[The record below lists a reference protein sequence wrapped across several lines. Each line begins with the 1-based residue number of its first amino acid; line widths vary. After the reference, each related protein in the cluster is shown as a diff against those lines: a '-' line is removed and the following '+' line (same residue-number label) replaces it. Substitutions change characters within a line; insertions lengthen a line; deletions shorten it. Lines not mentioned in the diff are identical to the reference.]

1 VSAPAATAGRG
12 SPRRVM
18 WTAFL
23 GLAAVVVVFDQVS
36 KALVLDRFDPASPH
50 ADPGAVGGPTRVIG
64 DLVRIALTYNDG
76 GIFGV
81 FGQSATILG
90 IASLGVIAMIVLVEA
105 REGVRNPLLTAALGL
120 LLGGAIG
127 NLIDRLRFGH
137 VVDWVD
143 TGLGDLR
150 WYTFNVADAAI
161 SIAIVLLLVAGIAG
175 HRLGRLTGTPT
186 SKPTTDLG
194 RASEPSGRGVR

>member
-1 VSAPAATAGRG
+1 
-12 SPRRVM
+12 M
-18 WTAFL
+18 WAAFL
-23 GLAAVVVVFDQVS
+23 GLAALVVVVDQVS

-50 ADPGAVGGPTRVIG
+50 AQPGTPGGPTRVLG

-76 GIFGV
+76 GIFGI

-90 IASLGVIAMIVLVEA
+90 IASIGVIAFIVLVEA
-105 REGVRNPLLTAALGL
+105 REGIRNPLLTVALGL

-161 SIAIVLLLVAGIAG
+161 SIAIVLLVVVGVAG
-175 HRLGRLTGTPT
+175 HRLGRLTGTTTPE
-186 SKPTTDLG
+186 SATDLAPAG
-194 RASEPSGRGVR
+194 EASGRGVR

>member
-1 VSAPAATAGRG
+1 
-12 SPRRVM
+12 M
-18 WTAFL
+18 WAAFL
-23 GLAAVVVVFDQVS
+23 GLAAVVVMFDQVS
-36 KALVLDRFDPASPH
+36 KALVLDRFNPASPH
-50 ADPGAVGGPTRVIG
+50 ADPGAAGGPTRVIG

-76 GIFGV
+76 GIFGI

-105 REGVRNPLLTAALGL
+105 REGLRNPLLTVALGL

-127 NLIDRLRFGH
+127 NLTDRLRFGH

-161 SIAIVLLLVAGIAG
+161 SIAIVLLLVVGIAG
-175 HRLGRLTGTPT
+175 HRLGRLTGVPPT
-186 SKPTTDLG
+186 HPATDLG
-194 RASEPSGRGVR
+194 RAGEPSGRGVR